1 LYILNV
7 LIPSLRVNK
16 DVIKVGYNKVVKDVI
31 KKVVNILLKC

>member
-16 DVIKVGYNKVVKDVI
+16 DVVKVGYNKVVKDII
-31 KKVVNILLKC
+31 KKVVNILLKR